1 MRTWWL
7 WAVLG
12 VASYGGCHP
21 TVVSGGIEV
30 HEAQWE
36 RTDRDLRYRAA
47 MELRCG
53 PDEVELTLAQRQG
66 RYPVLVHA
74 QGCGAQAL
82 YSRQLRR
89 HHGKYTDKNTVWAVE
104 STGAAQPALGQYP

>member
-1 MRTWWL
+1 MRTWGL
-7 WAVLG
+7 WAVL
-12 VASYGGCHP
+12 VAVSGGCQP
-21 TVVSGGIEV
+21 KVVSGGIEV
-30 HEAQWE
+30 YESIWE

-47 MELRCG
+47 MELRCH

-66 RYPVLVHA
+66 KFPVLVHA
-74 QGCGAQAL
+74 EGCGAQAL

-89 HHGKYTDKNTVWAVE
+89 HHGQHTDKNTTWAVE